1 MPHTHDPRDPK
12 TYDMKDILQAKG
24 GVTVDVD
31 RLFRRSEVKK
41 EIAQRE
47 LEFGQLAEE
56 TGGVAWLPETVS
68 EMMSEAAEAAH
79 DIDSQYVVTYK
90 PQRPLSEAKPG
101 EYRKLD
107 VISRRVGLRVRSRR
121 GYVVTRGNP

>member
-1 MPHTHDPRDPK
+1 MFSSCDNTS
-12 TYDMKDILQAKG
+12 
-24 GVTVDVD
+24 
-31 RLFRRSEVKK
+31 RSYG
-41 EIAQRE
+41 A
-47 LEFGQLAEE
+47 QLAQAAFYKDGTSNGVRNARRTESYVLQTHAEE
-56 TGGVAWLPETVS
+56 PNRVQIISEFHTWLPETVS

-90 PQRPLSEAKPG
+90 PQSPLAEAKPG

-121 GYVVTRGNP
+121 GYVVVAANP